1 MDEQNSFENG
11 EQLVTRHE
19 DAPEVSA
26 LETITE
32 IDLKEDVTQ
41 NEEEQELEI
50 FQGHSDIVIID
61 NGSYMVKAGTADKKA
76 PTLEYRC
83 LVSSTDIDSKE
94 EPAYL
99 EDIEDGKEDNYNF
112 SCPLDEYGRL
122 KEKTQMGKFWHRMLK
137 KLPEHDDFKVLLTEP
152 PHDDK
157 SMSIAQ
163 ESREKMMTL
172 IDYSSVSACYI
183 ANDAQLALYST
194 GNISGT
200 VVDMGHSMTYITPIY
215 DGHVITQAV
224 QMTDVAGSLADEFL
238 KAGLTADWSKNSTKK
253 HISMIKQKHCLVNS
267 NMYVPSLVTETQSSN
282 KDTFTLPDN
291 NLIELKNNILTKTP
305 ELFFNPALFPQNV
318 SKAKS
323 VANLPPRKSIKE
335 LIDAAVLG
343 TPAKIRNSMGDVVLC
358 GGSSMFQGMAERMR
372 SVLEKPIVEQKSQ
385 QGDIPNLNLIATRY
399 RKYATWIGGSI
410 LANLEPFQDK
420 WITKKIL
427 DEEGGDRCVHK
438 KIFW

>member
-11 EQLVTRHE
+11 EQLVTRLE
-19 DAPEVSA
+19 DAPEVSPA
-26 LETITE
+26 LEKATE
-32 IDLKEDVTQ
+32 IDLKEDVIQ
-41 NEEEQELEI
+41 NEEEHELEI
-50 FQGHSDIVIID
+50 FQGHADIVIID

-99 EDIEDGKEDNYNF
+99 EDIEDGKEDMYNF
-112 SCPLDEYGRL
+112 SCPMDEYGRL
-122 KEKTQMGKFWHRMLK
+122 KEKTQMGNFWHRMLK
-137 KLPEHDDFKVLLTEP
+137 KLPEQDDFKVLLTEP

-157 SMSIAQ
+157 NMSIAQ

-172 IDYSSVSACYI
+172 IDYSGVSACYI
-183 ANDAQLALYST
+183 ANEAQLALYST

-200 VVDMGHSMTYITPIY
+200 VVDMGHSKTYITPIY
-215 DGHVITQAV
+215 EGHVITQAV
-224 QMTDVAGSLADEFL
+224 QISDVAGSLADEFL
-238 KAGLTADWSKNSTKK
+238 KAGLTADWTKNSTKK
-253 HISMIKQKHCLVNS
+253 HLSMIKQKHCVVNPT
-267 NMYVPSLVTETQSSN
+267 MYVPSLVKETQV

-291 NLIELKNNILTKTP
+291 NLIELKEDILTKTP
-305 ELFFNPALFPQNV
+305 ELFFNPSLFPQNV
-318 SKAKS
+318 SKSKS
-323 VANLPPRKSIKE
+323 GANLLPRKNIKE
-335 LIDAAVLG
+335 LIDAAVVG
-343 TPAKIRNSMGDVVLC
+343 TPVKIRNSVSDVVLC
-358 GGSSMFQGMAERMR
+358 GGSSMYQGMAERMQ
-372 SVLEKPIVEQKSQ
+372 SVLSEKTIVEQKSQ